1 MDEEQGLQSPI
12 AGGIRGIRRSVSSNI
27 FTGRAVPPPV
37 AQPDPQTTALLQQN
51 SLALSNVSAQL
62 SNINAQVAGLNGSL
76 SAIKENLAVS
86 DNLVRQREAAKQNRE
101 RILAE
106 QGLRE
111 GKESQ
116 IESRIQQAL
125 TLPVRRVAQKV
136 QGGLANLG
144 SFFTFLTAGW
154 LTNSLINVINAGA
167 DGNLDLF
174 TRLKSTFQRQLI
186 IAGATIAALTVGFK
200 GILTGLGFL
209 STSALRIARGGL
221 LRTPFAKIAQG
232 IAAGTLLI
240 KGAKAISPTGG
251 PVGDAVVGAVAVPTA
266 IAGTSFVK
274 TQFGKILKF
283 LDTKFPDKTIAK
295 KVSEQTAQNTAK
307 GLKPIVDKG
316 IKGFIRKGCRFIGK
330 VGGPLFTFVFNL
342 LDGEGVG
349 AAAAAAAG
357 FFAGAK
363 AGAAL
368 GATLGALVGGIGAA
382 PGAIIGGLIG
392 GFLGESAFKGIFKGI
407 KALFGFKVGNEEE
420 DEGPTDDSVDLTSDA
435 VLSDDM
441 VVESVGANPISID
454 GGSTNTVM
462 GNLSEIGK
470 KNREL
475 IASQNESLVA
485 SITPR
490 SKNNSDIAQSISNME
505 EGAPQVVTFPLQGGE
520 GGSAGGGG
528 GGSAAPDDSANRLPK
543 IGFDNSNI
551 HTMYA
556 TSTYGA
562 NA

>member
-1 MDEEQGLQSPI
+1 MDEEQGLSSPL
-12 AGGIRGIRRSVSSNI
+12 AGGLRGIRRSLSSNI
-27 FTGRAVPPPV
+27 FTGRAVPPP
-37 AQPDPQTTALLQQN
+37 AQPDPQTTNLLQQN
-51 SLALSNVSAQL
+51 SLSLNNVSTQLTNISAQI
-62 SNINAQVAGLNGSL
+62 SGLNGSL
-76 SAIKENLAVS
+76 ASIKENLTVN
-86 DNLVRQREAAKQNRE
+86 DTLERQREAAKQNRE

-144 SFFTFLTAGW
+144 AFFTFLTAGW
-154 LTNSLINVINAGA
+154 LTNSLINVINASA
-167 DGNLDLF
+167 DKNTDLF
-174 TRLKSTFQRQLI
+174 TQLKSTFQKQLI

-221 LRTPFAKIAQG
+221 LRTPFAKIAAG

-266 IAGTSFVK
+266 FAGTSFVK
-274 TQFGKILKF
+274 TQFAKLLDF
-283 LDTKFPDKTIAK
+283 LDTKFPKKLIGK
-295 KVSEQTAQNTAK
+295 KVAEETAKNTAK
-307 GLKPIVDKG
+307 GIKPIVEKG
-316 IKGFIRKGCRFIGK
+316 ILGFIRKGSRFISR

-349 AAAAAAAG
+349 AAASAAAG

-382 PGAIIGGLIG
+382 PGALIGGLIG
-392 GFLGESAFKGIFKGI
+392 GFLGEAAFKGIFKGI
-407 KALFGFKVGNEEE
+407 KALFGFKVGNEQE
-420 DEGPTDDSVDLTSDA
+420 DEARDDSVDLTQEATLGNVITEDN
-435 VLSDDM
+435 V
-441 VVESVGANPISID
+441 NPISLD
-454 GGSTNTVM
+454 MASSNTVY
-462 GNLSEIGK
+462 GPLSEIGK
-470 KNREL
+470 KNNEL
-475 IASQNESLVA
+475 IASQNENLVA

-490 SKNNSDIAQSISNME
+490 NPKNDSEIAKIISTME
-505 EGAPQVVTFPLQGGE
+505 EGAPQVITFPIQ
-520 GGSAGGGG
+520 GGGG
-528 GGSAAPDDSANRLPK
+528 ESTGGGGVTPPDDNTNRLPQ
-543 IGFDNSNI
+543 IGFDNNNI

>member
-1 MDEEQGLQSPI
+1 MDEEQGLASPL
-12 AGGIRGIRRSVSSNI
+12 AGGLRGIRRSVSSNI

-37 AQPDPQTTALLQQN
+37 QSDPQTTNLLQRN
-51 SLALSNVSAQL
+51 SLSLNTVSRQL
-62 SNINAQVAGLNGSL
+62 TNINAQIAGLNGSL
-76 SAIKENLAVS
+76 AAIKENLGIS
-86 DNLVRQREAAKQNRE
+86 DTLVRQREIAKQNRE

-125 TLPVRRVAQKV
+125 TMPVRRVAQKV

-144 SFFTFLTAGW
+144 SFFTFLTLGW

-167 DGNLDLF
+167 DKNTDLF
-174 TRLKSTFQRQLI
+174 TQLKSTFQKQLI

-200 GILTGLGFL
+200 GILTGLSFL

-221 LRTPFAKIAQG
+221 LRTPFAKIAAG

-251 PVGDAVVGAVAVPTA
+251 PVGDAVVGAIAVPTA

-274 TQFGKILKF
+274 TQFAKLLDF
-283 LDTKFPDKTIAK
+283 LDTKFPKKLIGK
-295 KVSEQTAQNTAK
+295 KVAEEAAKNTAK
-307 GLKPIVDKG
+307 GIKPIVEKG
-316 IKGFIRKGCRFIGK
+316 ILGFIRKGSRFITK
-330 VGGPLFTFVFNL
+330 AGGPLFSFVFTL
-342 LDGEGVG
+342 LEGEGVG
-349 AAAAAAAG
+349 AAVAAAAG

-363 AGAAL
+363 AGAAI
-368 GATLGALVGGIGAA
+368 GATLGALVGGVGAA
-382 PGAIIGGLIG
+382 PGALIGGLIG
-392 GFLGESAFKGIFKGI
+392 GFLGEEAFKGIFKGI

-420 DEGPTDDSVDLTSDA
+420 DEEPTDNSINLPQKA
-435 VLSDDM
+435 VLSDEM

-454 GGSTNTVM
+454 GGSNNTVY
-462 GNLSEIGK
+462 GPLTEIGK
-470 KNREL
+470 KNKEL

-490 SKNNSDIAQSISNME
+490 SKNNSDIAKSISNME

-520 GGSAGGGG
+520 GGSGGGG

>member
-1 MDEEQGLQSPI
+1 MDEEQGLASPL
-12 AGGIRGIRRSVSSNI
+12 AGGLRGIRRSLSSNI
-27 FTGRAVPPPV
+27 FTGRAVPPP
-37 AQPDPQTTALLQQN
+37 AQPDPQTTNLLQQN
-51 SLALSNVSAQL
+51 SLSLNNVSTQLTNISAQI
-62 SNINAQVAGLNGSL
+62 SGLNGSL
-76 SAIKENLAVS
+76 ASIKENLTVN
-86 DNLVRQREAAKQNRE
+86 DTLERQREAAKQNRE

-125 TLPVRRVAQKV
+125 TMPVRRVAQKV

-144 SFFTFLTAGW
+144 SFFTFLTLGW

-167 DGNLDLF
+167 DKNTDLF
-174 TRLKSTFQRQLI
+174 TQLKSTFQKQLI

-200 GILTGLGFL
+200 GILTGLSFL

-221 LRTPFAKIAQG
+221 LRTPFAKIAAG

-251 PVGDAVVGAVAVPTA
+251 PVGDAVVGAIAVPTA

-274 TQFGKILKF
+274 TQFAKLLDF
-283 LDTKFPDKTIAK
+283 LDTKFPKKLIGK
-295 KVSEQTAQNTAK
+295 KVAEETAKNTAK
-307 GLKPIVDKG
+307 GIKPIVEKG
-316 IKGFIRKGCRFIGK
+316 ILGFIRKGSRFITR

-349 AAAAAAAG
+349 AAASAAAG

-382 PGAIIGGLIG
+382 PGALIGGLIG
-392 GFLGESAFKGIFKGI
+392 GFLGEAAFKGIFKGI
-407 KALFGFKVGNEEE
+407 KALFGFKVGNEQE
-420 DEGPTDDSVDLTSDA
+420 DEARDDSVDLTQEATLGNVITEDN
-435 VLSDDM
+435 V
-441 VVESVGANPISID
+441 NPISLD
-454 GGSTNTVM
+454 MASSNTVY
-462 GNLSEIGK
+462 GPLSEIGK
-470 KNREL
+470 KNNEL
-475 IASQNESLVA
+475 IASQNENLVA

-490 SKNNSDIAQSISNME
+490 NPKNDSEIAKIISTME
-505 EGAPQVVTFPLQGGE
+505 EGAPQVITFPIQ
-520 GGSAGGGG
+520 GGGG
-528 GGSAAPDDSANRLPK
+528 ESTGGGGVTPPDDNTNRLPQ
-543 IGFDNSNI
+543 IGFDNNNI